1 MSKNYSNSTLIKS
14 LQIYK
19 HFLIW
24 QIFFLFFVKKVSN
37 RYRIATRLY
46 GLYTYYTQNRT
57 QKYGSLGA

>member
-24 QIFFLFFVKKVSN
+24 QIFFLFFVKKSF
-37 RYRIATRLY
+37 
-46 GLYTYYTQNRT
+46 
-57 QKYGSLGA
+57 K